1 VNARIFM
8 SLLAASATL
17 YASAEPPPVQPAPAQ
32 QSEIAKRRTIDR
44 DAFRASAREGLQ
56 ALDAKEYAKAQTAFT
71 AAISADPTDPRAAYN
86 RGVAAYRSDDFPVAG
101 ESFAASG
108 SSGDAALAAS
118 SMYNQG
124 TASFAQALRMLPKES
139 GAQGAQQPP
148 DLKPAIDALK
158 TALTHFK
165 DAVAADQRD
174 LDSRF
179 NAELA
184 QRLLRQL
191 EKQQEEQKQQ
201 QEKDEEKEQEEK
213 EEKEQNQDKQDQ
225 QGKQDKQDKQDQ
237 QDKQDKQSGQ
247 DQQENQ
253 EKQDQKQG
261 QGDKPE
267 QQQKQDQQQDQ
278 KPGDQTQA
286 GDQKEEKD
294 GQAKDGRQDKQDAK
308 GDPSKAGQQEPSPK
322 DGAEKSDEGS
332 TESASGQPQTAAPL
346 TREEAERLLQMV
358 RDREKTREDAKE
370 RAKQAQPRRAPGGK
384 DW

>member
-1 VNARIFM
+1 MKSHLFM
-8 SLLAASATL
+8 SMLAASSAL
-17 YASAEPPPVQPAPAQ
+17 YASAEPPPVQPAPTQ
-32 QSEIAKRRTIDR
+32 QSELTKRRTIDR
-44 DAFRASAREGLQ
+44 DAFRASAREGMQ
-56 ALDAKEYAKAQTAFT
+56 ALEAKEYAKAQTAFT
-71 AAISADPTDPRAAYN
+71 AAIAADPTDSRAAYN
-86 RGVAAYRSDDFPVAG
+86 RGVAAYKSDDFPVAG

-108 SSGDAALAAS
+108 SSGDAALAAA

-124 TASFAQALRMLPKES
+124 TASFAQALRLLPKES
-139 GAQGAQQPP
+139 GSGGAQQSK

-165 DAVAADQRD
+165 DAVAADQQD

-191 EKQQEEQKQQ
+191 EQQ
-201 QEKDEEKEQEEK
+201 QEQQQEQENNKEKEQEENEK
-213 EEKEQNQDKQDQ
+213 KEQNQDKQDQ
-225 QGKQDKQDKQDQ
+225 QDQEPKQDQ
-237 QDKQDKQSGQ
+237 PQD
-247 DQQENQ
+247 
-253 EKQDQKQG
+253 EKQDQG
-261 QGDKPE
+261 ESPE

-278 KPGDQTQA
+278 TQDQKPGDQKRD
-286 GDQKEEKD
+286 GDQMPDKEGQSKKD
-294 GQAKDGRQDKQDAK
+294 GQDKQDPK
-308 GDPSKAGQQEPSPK
+308 EDPSKDGQQDSPAK
-322 DGAEKSDEGS
+322 DAAEKSDEGA
-332 TESASGQPQTAAPL
+332 TESAAGQPKTGAPL